1 MLYPV
6 FSGRWDS
13 VGVRLHRGLA
23 FEQRA
28 CGGGALSF
36 TRCWEVRGAGS
47 DGMTDERRPSR

>member
-13 VGVRLHRGLA
+13 MGVRLHRGLA

-28 CGGGALSF
+28 CGGGAILYK
-36 TRCWEVRGAGS
+36 VLGGAGCRFRWY
-47 DGMTDERRPSR
+47 D